1 MQFTYTYL
9 KNAADRGVKLGTWK
23 NYDVYATHS
32 SSSDL
37 DKYHN
42 IMLVLYDDHNYL
54 YCDGLIYGTLDKNGN
69 IDEWNVP
76 KRYALVLT
84 QDMKKVPEKVPEK
97 PKEEPKEE
105 PSVIGDVEL
114 GLLVDK
120 TLSDVETM
128 SIDDLLKGFN
138 YGLA

>member
-23 NYDVYATHS
+23 NYDVYAAHS

-42 IMLVLYDDHNYL
+42 VIFVLYDDHNYL
-54 YCDGLIYGTLDKNGN
+54 YCDGIIYGTVDKYGT
-69 IDEWNVP
+69 IDEWSTL
-76 KRYALVLT
+76 KRYT
-84 QDMKKVPEKVPEK
+84 SMKKVSEPVNKI
-97 PKEEPKEE
+97 PKEESKEE
-105 PSVIGDVEL
+105 LSVIGDVEL

-120 TLSDVETM
+120 TLNDVETM

-138 YGLA
+138 YGLD